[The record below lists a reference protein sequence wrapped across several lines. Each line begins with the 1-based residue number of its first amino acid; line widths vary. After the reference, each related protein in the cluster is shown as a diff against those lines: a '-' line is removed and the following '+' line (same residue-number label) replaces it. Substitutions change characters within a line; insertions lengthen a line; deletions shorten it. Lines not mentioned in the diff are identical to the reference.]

1 MGRSEQE
8 AELARILAN
17 VQSKERRKLLAALGE
32 PPNLDNVT
40 PEFWQQYSHS
50 LRKEIVPALEKMFM
64 ASAEAML
71 AQTPAIGVDWT
82 LINKNAAEWASR
94 YGFDLVSGITDT
106 TREALQQ
113 KVSAFFENQMTMP
126 QFAEALEPLFGP
138 VRAEMLAI
146 TETTRAA
153 NAGLQGVV
161 DELDKTGIVMVARW
175 STAVD
180 EHVCPIC
187 EPLDGKLQ
195 GDGWDELPPAH
206 PRCRCL
212 VVHEFEKQ

>member
-146 TETTRAA
+146 TETTRSSVEGPRAILA
-153 NAGLQGVV
+153 
-161 DELDKTGIVMVARW
+161 ELNKQGIVMIPIF
-175 STAVD
+175 STSSD
-180 EHVCPIC
+180 ETVCPLC
-187 EPLDGKLQ
+187 APLDGKQ
-195 GDGWDELPPAH
+195 IDDASWPPIH
-206 PRCRCL
+206 PRCRCD
-212 VVHEFEKQ
+212 VRWIFPK